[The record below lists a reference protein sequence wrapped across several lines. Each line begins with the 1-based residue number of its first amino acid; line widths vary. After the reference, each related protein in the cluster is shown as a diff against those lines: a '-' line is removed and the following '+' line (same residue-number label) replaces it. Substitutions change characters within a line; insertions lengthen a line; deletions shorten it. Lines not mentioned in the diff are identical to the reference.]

1 MKLTRK
7 SLLALLLCAAMLF
20 CTIACNADDTD
31 KTPPTQDD
39 QTTDQPST
47 EDTTPEDEPAEINGL
62 GIVLDGE
69 AKYRVVRG
77 DTETAATRDAM
88 MLLINEI
95 QTQTGVRLT
104 PATDWEAYDESIKE
118 IIIGKKNN
126 RPATAAAV
134 ELITTDTFC
143 ITVVDGNVVITGDSD
158 QTTTAAVE
166 YFIQKYV
173 KGESGSLILPKKISV
188 TMTYLEWQTRNPD
201 KTVTLK
207 TAYSDYVTDYT
218 EEPLIA
224 FDAEDTGYKVLQNG
238 YYDEEHSID
247 ECGALRWDLTG
258 ALDNVTRMIEQ
269 GSNTF
274 SFNASDKNR
283 TTLKFWLYVS
293 DTDAVVC
300 DHDPGY
306 GFQENQAT
314 FYFRAIDRSGKTHSW
329 NHTLTNNGWHEIELS
344 FNIHNGVSD
353 GFDYANIKSFWFGF
367 STYSD
372 VTVMI
377 DDMRGVTYNTDY
389 TPEAIEGEKNPRLI
403 SDCESNALDGAI
415 IQEWY
420 GASYDLEDKVQG
432 NSSLRNCGDAS
443 VNDFRTIVAN
453 LNIKMDP
460 KTDVLVFSFKVAD
473 PKVLTS
479 VFIELNQVQDKHEI
493 SATFPLDALKQYGYT
508 GEANTWC
515 EIRIPLSVF
524 AVQLGENMG
533 NTITLKNFR
542 FVGKAAGKGTF
553 DYHIDHIYL
562 YEK

>member
-1 MKLTRK
+1 
-7 SLLALLLCAAMLF
+7 ML
-20 CTIACNADDTD
+20 
-31 KTPPTQDD
+31 
-39 QTTDQPST
+39 
-47 EDTTPEDEPAEINGL
+47 
-62 GIVLDGE
+62 
-69 AKYRVVRG
+69 Y
-77 DTETAATRDAM
+77 
-88 MLLINEI
+88 
-95 QTQTGVRLT
+95 
-104 PATDWEAYDESIKE
+104 KE
-118 IIIGKKNN
+118 G
-126 RPATAAAV
+126 
-134 ELITTDTFC
+134 
-143 ITVVDGNVVITGDSD
+143 
-158 QTTTAAVE
+158 
-166 YFIQKYV
+166 
-173 KGESGSLILPKKISV
+173 
-188 TMTYLEWQTRNPD
+188 W
-201 KTVTLK
+201 
-207 TAYSDYVTDYT
+207 
-218 EEPLIA
+218 
-224 FDAEDTGYKVLQNG
+224 
-238 YYDEEHSID
+238 
-247 ECGALRWDLTG
+247 GALKWVATESYGELRQVLAPQVD
-258 ALDNVTRMIEQ
+258 AFRASVENP
-269 GSNTF
+269 NT
-274 SFNASDKNR
+274 
-283 TTLKFWLYVS
+283 TTLKLWLFVNN
-293 DTDAVVC
+293 TDLIAC
-300 DHDPGY
+300 DHDAGY
-306 GFQENQAT
+306 GVQKNQAT
-314 FYFRAIDRSGKTHSW
+314 FFFRVFDSAGRVHCW

-367 STYSD
+367 STYGD

-562 YEK
+562 CEK